1 MEWVT
6 KSVRLAPEEAMAMA
20 RLAEEQGCSEGSL
33 LRRWAV
39 EGIQEM
45 MFDRALLQYT
55 KGVLSL
61 EQAAEQAALSTGT
74 FQAELLRRG
83 VFGPGYA
90 HEEPAEW
97 LKGLSQVAR
106 RMGLP
111 QLAELASDLSH
122 QSEGPAAALA
132 VTPALE
138 PGSGQPGRGRA
149 RA

>member
-1 MEWVT
+1 MAEGVAVMEWIT

-39 EGIQEM
+39 EGMREM

-55 KGVLSL
+55 KGILSL
-61 EQAAEQAALSTGT
+61 EQAAQRAGVSTEA

-90 HEEPAEW
+90 DEQPGQW
-97 LKGLSQVAR
+97 LKGLSEVAR

-111 QLAELASDLSH
+111 QF
-122 QSEGPAAALA
+122 
-132 VTPALE
+132 
-138 PGSGQPGRGRA
+138 GRTRF
-149 RA
+149 